1 MATPVERE
9 RARREADRREA
20 EERLREAEREHRELM
35 NVSNEM
41 AEKLRYVDRQR
52 RAANDEILRAQD
64 QLEWAKRKA
73 MTLGQRQGELRREY
87 ESLGVRINDVWRRM
101 DRLTQLIAR
110 SGP

>member
-1 MATPVERE
+1 
-9 RARREADRREA
+9 
-20 EERLREAEREHRELM
+20 M

-64 QLEWAKRKA
+64 QLEQARQKA
-73 MTLGQRQGELRREY
+73 LTLGQRQGELRREY